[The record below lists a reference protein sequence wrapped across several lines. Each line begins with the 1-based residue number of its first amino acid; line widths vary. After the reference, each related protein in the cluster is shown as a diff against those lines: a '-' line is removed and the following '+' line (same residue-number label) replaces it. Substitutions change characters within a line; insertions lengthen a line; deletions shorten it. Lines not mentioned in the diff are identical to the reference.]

1 MSEAQSYV
9 SFINAILVGL
19 NKAGAWEGVLI
30 ILFYCIAHQIS
41 KRIIIILVPSP
52 DQGLVLSVAGLN
64 ISLLQCLYPPYYL
77 ANTASARKSNLTDM
91 LGEVGKEAIIT
102 L

>member
-1 MSEAQSYV
+1 M
-9 SFINAILVGL
+9 G
-19 NKAGAWEGVLI
+19 GRI
-30 ILFYCIAHQIS
+30 ILFYCIAHQVS

-77 ANTASARKSNLTDM
+77 ADTASARKSNLTDM

>member
-1 MSEAQSYV
+1 M
-9 SFINAILVGL
+9 G
-19 NKAGAWEGVLI
+19 GRI
-30 ILFYCIAHQIS
+30 ILFYCIAHQVS

-64 ISLLQCLYPPYYL
+64 ISLLQCLYPPYCNL
-77 ANTASARKSNLTDM
+77 ADTASARKSNLTDM

>member
-19 NKAGAWEGVLI
+19 NKAGAWEGG
-30 ILFYCIAHQIS
+30 LFCFIAHQIS
-41 KRIIIILVPSP
+41 RGIIIILVPSP
-52 DQGLVLSVAGLN
+52 NQGLVLSVAGLN